1 MNRISSNIQGV
12 GFLVL
17 AMLIFSLQ
25 DIAVKWI
32 GGDYPVLEIVTFRS
46 LIALPLTL
54 LLFRYE
60 GGQGLPTTQRHTLE
74 YIRGL
79 FYFLS
84 YTTHFMGLAA
94 LPLAEIAAIK
104 FSGPLMITV
113 LSVVILGEAVGPRR
127 WLALLVGFMG
137 VLLIVR
143 PGVAAFNIGSIFILI
158 SVLFYALAAMLTRKL
173 QTTDSSA
180 TMAYFSSLVYLIA
193 TCILTPLV
201 IVVGD
206 VPDAH
211 PSVAFLFRPWAM
223 PSLFDWAI
231 MSGLGLVWAG
241 GMYCVARAYSL
252 ALASVV
258 APFEYI
264 ALPINVMW
272 GFVIWRELPPLATWA
287 GAALTLLSGMYILYR
302 EQKERS
308 LRASLRRE
316 KAIDSNDQADGAVQR
331 MADQITRITKET
343 NQ

>member
-1 MNRISSNIQGV
+1 MVKNMNKISANIQGV

-17 AMLIFSLQ
+17 GMLIFSLQ

-54 LLFRYE
+54 LFYRFE
-60 GGQGLPTTQRHTLE
+60 GGRGLPTTQQHKLE

-104 FSGPLMITV
+104 FSAPLMITF
-113 LSVVILGEAVGPRR
+113 LSVVILGETVGPRR

-143 PGVAAFNIGSIFILI
+143 PGLATFNMGSIFILI

-180 TMAYFSSLVYLIA
+180 TMAYYSSLVYLMA
-193 TCILTPLV
+193 TFILAPPT
-201 IVVGD
+201 IFVGD
-206 VPDAH
+206 IPDAH
-211 PSVAFLFRPWAM
+211 PSIAFLFHTWAM
-223 PSLFDWAI
+223 PSLLDWVI

-241 GMYCVARAYSL
+241 GMYCLARAYSL
-252 ALASVV
+252 ALASIV

-264 ALPINVMW
+264 ALPINIMW
-272 GFVIWRELPPLATWA
+272 GFAIWHEIPTLATLA
-287 GAALTLLSGMYILYR
+287 GAFLTLSSGMYILYR
-302 EQKERS
+302 E
-308 LRASLRRE
+308 RRE
-316 KAIDSNDQADGAVQR
+316 QSMKVKYSTESSR
-331 MADQITRITKET
+331 
-343 NQ
+343 